1 MSPTAPS
8 LWAFRATVLI
18 GLAPTIYFARAGE
31 RYLMWATLT
40 FLILAIFA
48 LQSFGQVIL
57 KTGKDAPPDH
67 LTKAMNGPKG
77 IWIRAG
83 LLLLAVLLVL
93 LGVGVLEPAYLV
105 EWLLA
110 AKHAA

>member
-1 MSPTAPS
+1 
-8 LWAFRATVLI
+8 
-18 GLAPTIYFARAGE
+18 
-31 RYLMWATLT
+31 MWATLT
-40 FLILAIFA
+40 FLVLAIFA

-57 KTGKDAPPDH
+57 KPGKDAPPDH

-77 IWIRAG
+77 FWVRVG

-93 LGVGVLEPAYLV
+93 LGVGALEPASLV